1 MYLKKYLM
9 IKKEQFN
16 NICPLTMEYS
26 RARGCICTKILTILS
41 FGRHC
46 ALSPWI
52 WILAIL
58 DSLEVRYRGVKD
70 LEVKTDKTLNSLK
83 VYSWDQPGYE
93 KLFSLVT
100 SKANPWPLMLLEQIS
115 LLAAL

>member
-1 MYLKKYLM
+1 
-9 IKKEQFN
+9 
-16 NICPLTMEYS
+16 MEYS
-26 RARGCICTKILTILS
+26 RARGCIFTKTLTILS
-41 FGRHC
+41 LGRHC

-83 VYSWDQPGYE
+83 VYSWDQ
-93 KLFSLVT
+93 LFSLVT
-100 SKANPWPLMLLEQIS
+100 SKANPWFLMLLEQIS